1 MDPAPLLQNY
11 EIELLQPASN
21 VPENRCRSNQEI
33 LQLVE
38 VIGGM
43 NVILNH
49 CLSSDNPYHLSSDQ
63 LTEINQILTS
73 SQTPKT
79 KTNLEPT
86 ILNLDVN
93 DNFLY
98 HLFGDSKVIKFFKSK
113 CYIIPSIIIFLTVFF
128 CGFVLRLPNLSY
140 SIFLVSY
147 IMILP
152 ALLITLLSINK
163 TVMYQVVKLFT
174 FWFKL
179 FYCARY
185 ISCYFW
191 YGRRLHAQN
200 VSYTLWSVYTI
211 VIFIYLFI
219 DGIYVQ
225 SKRKYAWARY
235 ILIPFACWM
244 VFMSTAYTIR
254 EFTVHD
260 SARTVYI
267 CGIYQLD
274 LVSWMANSSRVLTL
288 FVMKQAVYFAWKP
301 QHAVLLRDD
310 IRINWISF
318 PK

>member
-86 ILNLDVN
+86 ILNLNVN
-93 DNFLY
+93 DNVLY
-98 HLFGDSKVIKFFKSK
+98 QLFGDSKVIQFFKSK
-113 CYIIPSIIIFLTVFF
+113 CYVIPSIIIFLTMFF
-128 CGFVLRLPNLSY
+128 CGFVFRLLNVRLPY

-152 ALLITLLSINK
+152 ALLISLLSINK

-179 FYCARY
+179 FYWVRLVIC
-185 ISCYFW
+185 ILW
-191 YGRRLHAQN
+191 YNKRVHVPKV
-200 VSYTLWSVYTI
+200 VSYAMWSVSTF
-211 VIFIYLFI
+211 VILIYLFI
-219 DGIYVQ
+219 DGLHVH
-225 SKRKYAWARY
+225 SKHKYAWARY
-235 ILIPFACWM
+235 ALIPFACWM
-244 VFMSTAYTIR
+244 VFMSTAYTTR

-260 SARTVYI
+260 S
-267 CGIYQLD
+267 
-274 LVSWMANSSRVLTL
+274 
-288 FVMKQAVYFAWKP
+288 
-301 QHAVLLRDD
+301 
-310 IRINWISF
+310 
-318 PK
+318 

>member
-1 MDPAPLLQNY
+1 MA
-11 EIELLQPASN
+11 N
-21 VPENRCRSNQEI
+21 VPQIRCRSNQEI
-33 LQLVE
+33 LQLVQ
-38 VIGGM
+38 VIGGI

-49 CLSSDNPYHLSSDQ
+49 CLSSDNPYNLSSDQ
-63 LTEINQILTS
+63 LTQINQILTS
-73 SQTPKT
+73 SQTSKT

-86 ILNLDVN
+86 ILNLDINNNV
-93 DNFLY
+93 LY
-98 HLFGDSKVIKFFKSK
+98 QLFGDSKVIQFFKSK
-113 CYIIPSIIIFLTVFF
+113 CYVIPSIIIFLTMFF
-128 CGFVLRLPNLSY
+128 CGFVFRLLNVRLPY

-147 IMILP
+147 ISILP
-152 ALLITLLSINK
+152 VLIITLLSINK

-244 VFMSTAYTIR
+244 VFMSIWSTMQ
-254 EFTVHD
+254 ELSTVYD

-267 CGIYQLD
+267 FENYQLD
-274 LVSWMANSSRVLTL
+274 LVSWIANARRVLTL

-301 QHAVLLRDD
+301 QRAVLLRDD
-310 IRINWISF
+310 VRINWLSLPILRNNLLRDDVTIN
-318 PK
+318 